1 MIKLD
6 LKREDYW
13 LDLGYGVRVK
23 VHPASTAL
31 VMAARVSALKAD
43 TEDAG
48 GRSAALIKKLA
59 TLAITEWEGVA
70 DDEGNPASVTNEGVE
85 ALMDLWPIAD
95 AFERLYLSPT
105 LLLEQEKNG

>member
-1 MIKLD
+1 MIKLN

-31 VMAARVSALKAD
+31 VMAARVSALKVESD
-43 TEDAG
+43 DAG
-48 GRSAALIKKLA
+48 TRSAALIKKLA
-59 TLAITEWEGVA
+59 VLAIAKWEGVG
-70 DDEGNPASVTNEGVE
+70 DEKSNLVKVTDQGVE
-85 ALMDLWPIAD
+85 ALMDLWPLAD